1 MANNVSVGYL
11 LGLGFRDIYNSPY
24 SHPTTSSEILS
35 IKDVCSDITIMCLG
49 GGIPTDGTLLLVSC
63 ALCLNITQYTSF
75 NQPNFVGSTYWYF
88 YPGLSFGLAPTSDIY
103 QYQADQIDCPGVTNC
118 QSNLRLSWHL
128 DLNFGGWRLGTISLL
143 NSDNTYY
150 KRIFIN

>member
-1 MANNVSVGYL
+1 MANNVSVDYL
-11 LGLGFRDIYNSPY
+11 LGLGFRDVYKYPY
-24 SHPTTSSEILS
+24 SHSTTSSEILS
-35 IKDVCSDITIMCLG
+35 IKDVCNDTTIMCLG

-75 NQPNFVGSTYWYF
+75 NQPNFVGSAYWYF
-88 YPGLSFGLAPTSDIY
+88 YPSLSFGFAPTPEIN
-103 QYQADQIDCPGVTNC
+103 QHQADEIDCNGLIDC

-128 DLNFGGWRLGTISLL
+128 DLNVGGWRLGTISLL
-143 NSDNTYY
+143 NYDNNYY